1 MNLPL
6 LYSFDDLV
14 ATVPF
19 GERKMRTVLNDMG
32 YGSGKGNKMAFSFAQ
47 IVEIQERV
55 ACLID
60 SCRAETCNV
69 WCGEAAEGMLFCS
82 FETITPAPPLL

>member
-60 SCRAETCNV
+60 SCRQEPATETPTSMPESQSLGTNYN
-69 WCGEAAEGMLFCS
+69 EAQDLEL
-82 FETITPAPPLL
+82 